1 MQTDVFN
8 KCVKFTTAR
17 EVMAAGFYPYFH
29 RTESGQG
36 PELIID
42 GKKRIVICSNNYL
55 GLASHPKVK
64 EASIEA
70 VKKFGTS
77 STGSRFL
84 NGTIELHEEAER
96 KFARFVGKEAAI
108 LFTTGHHSNLGAIS
122 TLVGKSDVVITD
134 KLDHA
139 SIIDGCRLA
148 LGEMVRFRH
157 NDMGDLE
164 RQLIKHRDKGKL
176 IVVDGVFSMEGDI
189 IDLPEVVKLAKT
201 YGARVMVD
209 DAHSLGVLGETGR
222 GTGEYFKLESDVD
235 VLMATASKSLA
246 SIGGFI
252 ASREE
257 VIHFMKHFARSLI
270 FTASLPPAQV
280 AAIIA
285 ALDLIEKEPERRVRL
300 WGNTKKMKE
309 GFEAMGYNTRTSN
322 SPIIPI
328 TVGEDM
334 KAFQMWRILF
344 DAGIFTSPVVSP
356 AVPEGQAIIRT
367 SYMSTHTDEQLDYVL
382 DAFEKVGKQLGII
395 SGGARKRRKAQKPW
409 RFERMVAATR
419 LSRAR
424 MVAATK
430 RSRERMT
437 TATKRWIRNLWWFNK

>member
-1 MQTDVFN
+1 MQQDLFS

-17 EVMAAGFYPYFH
+17 EVMAAGVYPYFH
-29 RTESGQG
+29 KTESEQG
-36 PELIID
+36 AEVII
-42 GKKRIVICSNNYL
+42 GGEKKVVICSNNYL
-55 GLASHPKVK
+55 GLANHPKVK

-70 VKKFGTS
+70 VRKYGTS

-84 NGTIELHEEAER
+84 NGTNELHEIAE
-96 KFARFVGKEAAI
+96 KKYARFVGKESSI

-122 TLVGKSDVVITD
+122 TLVGKNDVVITD

-139 SIIDGCRLA
+139 SIIDGCRLS
-148 LGEMVRFRH
+148 LGEMARFRH
-157 NDMGDLE
+157 NDMEDLE
-164 RQLIKHRDKGKL
+164 RQLQRNKDKGML

-189 IDLPEVVKLAKT
+189 TNLPKIVELAKT

-209 DAHSLGVLGETGR
+209 DAHALGVLGENGR
-222 GTGEYFKLESDVD
+222 GTAEHFKLDAEVD
-235 VLMATASKSLA
+235 VIMATASKSLA

-257 VIHFMKHFARSLI
+257 VVHYIKHFARSLI

-285 ALDLIEKEPERRVRL
+285 SLDLIEQEPERRQKL
-300 WGNTKKMKE
+300 WENVKKMKE
-309 GFEAMGYNTRTSN
+309 GFESLGFNTRDSA

-334 KAFQMWRILF
+334 KAFQMWRMLF
-344 DAGIFTSPVVSP
+344 DEGVFTSPVVSP

-367 SYMSTHTDEQLDYVL
+367 SYMASHTDELLDFVL
-382 DAFEKVGKQLGII
+382 DKFEKVGKQLGII
-395 SGGARKRRKAQKPW
+395 PGANTRQKRLVQNRWHWSFSK
-409 RFERMVAATR
+409 ERMA
-419 LSRAR
+419 
-424 MVAATK
+424 AATK
-430 RSRERMT
+430 RW
-437 TATKRWIRNLWWFNK
+437 TKNLWWFKQ